1 MKKFLALMAL
11 LLCFMVLFVACDNNN
26 EPEPSEKPTDPIV
39 EPAGCEHA
47 YDNACD
53 ADCNLCGEKRAPA
66 AHEEETLAAVAPTC
80 TKAGLTEGKVC
91 TVCGVVTKA
100 QAVDPATGHT
110 EVTVEGTP
118 ATCTTAGLTDGTS
131 CSVCNAVVK
140 AQEVIFATG
149 HNVEVVEGKAATCTE
164 DGLTSGK
171 QCSVCKEW
179 VQKQE
184 VVSATGHKEVKNQSV
199 APTCTTPGYVGA
211 TVCGVCGEV
220 LEGKVTEKA
229 LGHAVV
235 DIPEVPSTCTTQG
248 TIGGKMCSR
257 CEVVLIEPEVQKLA
271 NHTVKKVPGYEATCT
286 TAGLEDGSVCKDC
299 GKVIKAQVIIPA
311 THGETDKLL
320 AVAPTCTTL
329 GYTEGEYCTVCGEI
343 TKAQEVLPY
352 VHTYTYACDA
362 SCALC
367 GESRWTEAH
376 HEMGFTKSGALG
388 CIHGCGAYYND
399 VAVDPA
405 TFTSGQALY
414 DKVLRTGELSALD
427 FITYNEEGY
436 ISISGETQRPDDHG
450 IDRVVAV
457 PSGPAWDGE
466 GASVTQRYLVM
477 RYRTDTAEAQ
487 LRFVVWE
494 PVFMTVR
501 SDMGTAGEWKTV
513 VIDLGYDGR
522 GGQRIDIRCNIFANQ
537 TDFSHFASFD
547 SLDDATAYAI
557 NLSQF
562 VDNKCPHYAYDIGWD
577 GTPYCVICYEPVK
590 PTTSHEGSE
599 LYDAVDPTSPDFSL
613 VTDNGYKGVTITGIG
628 SSLGGQSANLKLLSD
643 VPFGQFAVIVYEFPA
658 LPAGAAYFGFCVDGE
673 LLQHYKA
680 TTATSGVF
688 YFGSLENNIPIEG
701 AGAPTGLNAGKNTY
715 LDLVCNFAGLTES
728 TRIKA
733 IYTFDTAIEAQL
745 YAEHVIAKKCFHDN
759 TTLNAE
765 TGHNVCDAC
774 GAVQGATAEW
784 PLDLESGFVTTPT
797 FVPGTSL
804 ADRGVQEFHY
814 SYYAENDH
822 ILVLDYY
829 GDNISILV
837 NGSYATGLSADV
849 KAGDKVE
856 VIVYAIWDD
865 ETWTLIPDGIFF
877 IVDKAVP
884 GSKNNPF
891 ELVLG
896 ETTTPEFVLGT
907 SMMDPG
913 VQQYYYKWVAIDDGK
928 LILSEL
934 DNISWTNN
942 GNWGEGYVVDV
953 VKGDVVEITVG
964 MGMDE
969 EWNWVTTPVTFS
981 AEFDVVH
988 RMAINED
995 GSITCNKG
1003 CHSYVPATYSAGQTL
1018 ADYAGP
1024 GNYGNH
1030 GEYNAEG
1037 GYVTIT
1043 GESKAGDPGTDKVYN
1058 ITNGAKERYVVL
1070 RYRTTDPVVTFR
1082 FVHYDFSAGAEKW
1095 VDLGSS
1101 GEWQTVVVDAGSNY
1115 SGWMEFRCNIYA
1127 KNPDGSYMHG
1137 APSSEN
1143 VQTDI
1148 SHIITF
1154 KTIEEA
1160 QAYAGFLAYQLDG
1173 VCPHD
1178 NIETGFDA
1186 LGSVK
1191 CTVCGFVSTPA
1202 TYQAMDSLYDSV
1214 VIANSDSVTDSGA
1227 AGIAVT
1233 SDKRTGFAY
1242 ANLGDTVRVQLTSEA
1257 TYGKYIVVVYN
1268 STYQVGFLALG
1279 NGDNS
1284 KASMNFADGMIAST
1298 GYRTYYYPGTTFEGN
1313 TLDLLLHFGDANP
1326 ETTTNIL
1333 GVATFNTKEEAQLF
1347 VAYMN
1352 AALAG

>member
-26 EPEPSEKPTDPIV
+26 EPEPSEVPTDPIV

-53 ADCNLCGEKRAPA
+53 ADCNLCGEKRATA
-66 AHEEETLAAVAPTC
+66 AHVEETLAAVAPTC

-100 QAVDPATGHT
+100 QAVAPATGHT
-110 EVTVEGTP
+110 EVTVPGTA
-118 ATCTTAGLTDGTS
+118 ATCTTSGLTDGTA
-131 CSVCNAVVK
+131 CSVCKAVVK
-140 AQEVIFATG
+140 AQEVI
-149 HNVEVVEGKAATCTE
+149 
-164 DGLTSGK
+164 
-171 QCSVCKEW
+171 
-179 VQKQE
+179 
-184 VVSATGHKEVKNQSV
+184 SATGHKEVKNQSV

-248 TIGGKMCSR
+248 TAGGKMCSR
-257 CEVVLIEPEVQKLA
+257 CEVVLIEPELQKLA
-271 NHTVKKVPGYEATCT
+271 NHTVKKVAGYAPTCT

-299 GKVIKAQVIIPA
+299 GKVIKAQKIIPA
-311 THGETDKLL
+311 THGELEVIP
-320 AVAPTCTTL
+320 AVDPTCTEL
-329 GYTEGEYCTVCGEI
+329 GYTEGSKCSDCGAI
-343 TKAQEVLPY
+343 VVAQEVLPY
-352 VHTYTYACDA
+352 EHTYTYACDTH
-362 SCALC
+362 CAIC
-367 GESRWTEAH
+367 NDQRWDEPH

-388 CIHGCGAYYND
+388 CIHGCGTYYND

-405 TFTSGQALY
+405 TFTSGADLGY
-414 DKVLRTGELSALD
+414 RVTVLGKDIATSSL
-427 FITYNEEGY
+427 ITYNEEEGY
-436 ISISGETQRPDDHG
+436 VSISGMTGVPADPG
-450 IDRVVAV
+450 TDRIV
-457 PSGPAWDGE
+457 PVMYGPAFDGE
-466 GASVTQRYLVM
+466 GASVAQRYLVM
-477 RYRTDTAEAQ
+477 RYRTDTAEAE
-487 LRFVVWE
+487 LRFVIWGE
-494 PVFMTVR
+494 PTTMSVN
-501 SDMGTAGEWKTV
+501 SNLGTGGEWKTV
-513 VIDLGYDGR
+513 VIDLLQSTDQH
-522 GGQRIDIRCNIFANQ
+522 QRFDIRCNIYANQ

-547 SLDDATAYAI
+547 NLEDATAYAI
-557 NLSQF
+557 NLSNF
-562 VDNKCPHYAYDIGWD
+562 VDNKCPHYAYELAWD
-577 GTPYCVICYEPVK
+577 GTPMCSICYESVK
-590 PTTSHEGSE
+590 PTTSHEGSD
-599 LYDAVDPTSPDFSL
+599 LYNAVDPTSPDFSL

-628 SSLGGQSANLKLLSD
+628 TSVDGQSANLKLLSD
-643 VPFGQFAVIVYEFPA
+643 VPFGQYAVIVYEFPA
-658 LPAGAAYFGFCVDGE
+658 LPSGVAYFGFCVDGQ
-673 LLQHYKA
+673 LVQHYKPA
-680 TTATSGVF
+680 TTTSGVF
-688 YFGSLENNIPIEG
+688 YFGNLENNKQIEG
-701 AGAPTGLNAGKNTY
+701 AGPPTGLNAGKNTY
-715 LDLVCNFAGLTES
+715 LDLVCNFAGLTEW

-745 YAEHVIAKKCFHDN
+745 YAEHVVAKKCFHDN
-759 TTLNAE
+759 TTLNVE

-774 GAVQGATAEW
+774 GTIQGATPEW

-797 FVPGTSL
+797 FVLGASL
-804 ADRGVQEFHY
+804 MDPGVQEFHY

-829 GDNISILV
+829 GTNIMISV
-837 NGSYATGLSADV
+837 NGNMKFDENYDPAHSADI
-849 KAGDKVE
+849 KAGDLVE
-856 VIVYAIWDD
+856 VSVQMPFD
-865 ETWTLIPDGIFF
+865 ENWNPVTDPFFF

-884 GSKNNPF
+884 GSANNPF

-896 ETTTPEFVLGT
+896 ETTTPEFILGT
-907 SMMDPG
+907 GFDNPG
-913 VQQYYYKWVAIDDGK
+913 VQQYFYKWVAIDDGK
-928 LILSEL
+928 LILPEL

-942 GNWGEGYVVDV
+942 GNWGEGYTVEVL
-953 VKGDVVEITVG
+953 KGDVVEITIF
-964 MGMDE
+964 MGMDGE
-969 EWNWVTTPVTFS
+969 YNWVTTPVTFS

-988 RMAINED
+988 RMAVNED
-995 GSITCNKG
+995 GSITCNKD

-1018 ADYAGP
+1018 ADFAAP

-1030 GEYNAEG
+1030 GVYNAEG

-1082 FVHYDFSAGAEKW
+1082 FVHYDFAAGAEKW

-1101 GEWQTVVVDAGSNY
+1101 GEWQTVVVDAGANY
-1115 SGWMEFRCNIYA
+1115 AGWMEFRCNIYA
-1127 KNPDGSYMHG
+1127 KNEDGSYMHG
-1137 APSSEN
+1137 APSSDN

-1148 SHIITF
+1148 SHIVTF

-1178 NIETGFDA
+1178 KIETGFDA
-1186 LGSVK
+1186 IGSVR

-1202 TYQAMDSLYDSV
+1202 TYQAMDSLYDAV

-1242 ANLGDTVRVQLTSEA
+1242 SNLGDTVRVQLTSEA

-1268 STYQVGFLALG
+1268 SNYAGGFLALG

-1313 TLDLLLHFGDANP
+1313 TLDLLLHFGDGNA

-1352 AALAG
+1352 AVLAG